1 MVPRMIAAILSATL
15 ASPVLAGDAQ
25 RGEQL
30 YLARCGA
37 CHSLDRNGAGP
48 RHRGVVGRR
57 VASVPGFSYSAALQQ
72 KKFVWDPAKVNRL
85 LSDPN
90 SFVPG
95 NKMVVQLAND
105 PLDRADIIAFLQ
117 SAR

>member
-1 MVPRMIAAILSATL
+1 MFPRMIAAILSATL
-15 ASPVLAGDAQ
+15 ASPVLADDAQ

-37 CHSLDRNGAGP
+37 CHSLDSNGAGP
-48 RHRGVVGRR
+48 KHRGVVGRR

-72 KKFVWDPAKVNRL
+72 KKFVWDSAKVNRW
-85 LSDPN
+85 LSNPN
-90 SFVPG
+90 TFVPG

>member
-1 MVPRMIAAILSATL
+1 MHCTALTQALGGMLPRMIAAILSATL
-15 ASPVLAGDAQ
+15 ASPVPAGDAQ

-37 CHSLDRNGAGP
+37 CHSLDSNGAGP

-57 VASVPGFSYSAALQQ
+57 VASVPGFSYSTALQ
-72 KKFVWDPAKVNRL
+72 
-85 LSDPN
+85 
-90 SFVPG
+90 
-95 NKMVVQLAND
+95 LATD

>member
-1 MVPRMIAAILSATL
+1 MFPRMMAAILCAAL

-37 CHSLDRNGAGP
+37 CHSLDSNGAGP

-57 VASVPGFSYSAALQQ
+57 VASVPGFSYSTALQQ
-72 KKFVWDPAKVNRL
+72 KKFLWDPAQLDRW
-85 LSDPN
+85 LSNPN
-90 SFVPG
+90 EFVPG
-95 NKMVVQLAND
+95 NKMVVQLASD
-105 PLDRADIIAFLQ
+105 PHDRADIIAFLQ
-117 SAR
+117 QAR